1 MVLVLDASPHNTPEV
16 QEKII
21 NLCYQAAE
29 KGIRIV
35 PITGSGT
42 NKDTE
47 YLMRCI
53 ALATNG
59 TYTFLT
65 DGSSI
70 GNSHIKPSTDNYQTE
85 ILNDLLVRIIKSY
98 TYMPDIQQQTAD
110 LGVNLPD
117 SVVIIPTDTSVV
129 DVDTNNI
136 TNPLDIPEIIEL
148 EWKFYPNPTT
158 GKINIV
164 SNKQI
169 EQLYISDLSGKV
181 MQIITNIE
189 PDVPVIADLGG
200 YATGI
205 YLIRYPMGKQWIS
218 GKIILVR

>member
-1 MVLVLDASPHNTPEV
+1 M
-16 QEKII
+16 
-21 NLCYQAAE
+21 CYQAAE

-65 DGSSI
+65 DESSI
-70 GNSHIKPSTDNYQTE
+70 GNSHIQPSTDEYQTE

-98 TYMPDIQQQTAD
+98 TYMPDIQQQIAD

-117 SVVIIPTDTSVV
+117 SVVIILADSSVV
-129 DVDTNNI
+129 ATDTNNI
-136 TNPLDIPEIIEL
+136 VNPIDNPDLLEL
-148 EWKFYPNPTT
+148 QWKFYPNPTT
-158 GKINIV
+158 GIINII
-164 SNKQI
+164 SNKEI

-181 MQIITNIE
+181 MQIITDIE
-189 PDVPVIADLGG
+189 PNEIVTADLGN
-200 YATGI
+200 YASGI